1 MADEPV
7 IAPDQLRPGHPKL
20 WRGAAVVT
28 AVALVL
34 TLFGNHEGRIEN
46 IFVVLTAALLI
57 GALIVDAVLRR
68 YGIKR

>member
-7 IAPDQLRPGHPKL
+7 IAPDQLRSGHPKL

-28 AVALVL
+28 VVALL
-34 TLFGNHEGRIEN
+34 LMLLGNHDGRIEN
-46 IFVVLTAALLI
+46 LFVLLTAALLI
-57 GALIVDAVLRR
+57 AALIVDAALRR